1 MAKRSSII
9 SNWPKYVL
17 QWGVLVALILFLT
30 GLIPGETAADPEAYC
45 PMGGLQAFAT
55 YLAQNSLPCSMSS
68 LQVMMGLA
76 LVAAVVLFSKLFCGY
91 LCPLGTVQD
100 IIKRLR
106 VKFRIKSVKIA
117 NGSAIDKILRIIKYA
132 LLFLIFYM
140 TVEESELFCKNLDPY
155 YAVATGFQGEIT
167 LWMSI
172 VSICVLVIGSLVVD
186 MFWCRYLCPLGAISN
201 SLKFWVWIGVLFG
214 VYFAANVIG
223 TGIPWAVLLGAFCII
238 GYLLEVFNAKPKYQI
253 LHVLK
258 NESACNNCGLCQ
270 KMCPYHIDLRT
281 FHNGKINHVDCTL
294 CGECI
299 AACANKALNVGI
311 KENKVGKF
319 RKVVPA
325 LLAVALTLFGIWAGG
340 KIELP
345 TIDMKW
351 NTEDVA
357 SENLQTTTFD
367 NLRTLKCYGSAMTFK
382 AKMEKVPGVHGV
394 KVFVTRQSAD
404 ILYNTEATSPEK
416 IREAIYIPSRCKVQ
430 QLDPSVTTSLK
441 TVVIRTE
448 GMYEKGDLDNLGA
461 MLKETGRK
469 IYWLES
475 EFACPL
481 IVRVIMDAGENLDE
495 DWFEEIVEKEYDFVK
510 MEDEV
515 IRTNASEYISKGFKP
530 FKVEIQ
536 SRIEKY
542 GNWKQNWYEVSDLS
556 FDNIDNAMPFLS
568 NYLTQQSSIL
578 GVYLELNADLVPTI
592 RIRYVDPMTE
602 DKIKE
607 LLARDTWTISNKGEL
622 KETKAKIAF

>member
-106 VKFRIKSVKIA
+106 VKFRIKSIKIA

-223 TGIPWAVLLGAFCII
+223 AGIPWAVLLGAFCII

-294 CGECI
+294 CGECV

-404 ILYNTEATSPEK
+404 ILYNAEATSPEK

-515 IRTNASEYISKGFKP
+515 IRTNASEYISKSFKP

-542 GNWKQNWYEVSDLS
+542 GNWKQCWYEVSDLS

>member
-117 NGSAIDKILRIIKYA
+117 NGSVADKILRIIKYA

-214 VYFAANVIG
+214 IYYAANVIG
-223 TGIPWAVLLGAFCII
+223 AGIPWAVLLGAFCII

-294 CGECI
+294 CGECV

-404 ILYNTEATSPEK
+404 ILYNAEATSPEK

-515 IRTNASEYISKGFKP
+515 IRTNASAYIRKSFKP

-542 GNWKQNWYEVSDLS
+542 GNWKQCWYEVSDLS
-556 FDNIDNAMPFLS
+556 FDNIDSAMPFLS

>member
-1 MAKRSSII
+1 MAKRSNII

-17 QWGVLVALILFLT
+17 QWGVLVALTLFLT
-30 GLIPGETAADPEAYC
+30 GLIPGETAVDPEAYC

-201 SLKFWVWIGVLFG
+201 SLKFWVWIGILFG

-223 TGIPWAVLLGAFCII
+223 AGIPWAALLGAFCII

-294 CGECI
+294 CGECV

-325 LLAVALTLFGIWAGG
+325 LLAVALTMFGIWAGG

-404 ILYNTEATSPEK
+404 ILYNAEATSPEK

-515 IRTNASEYISKGFKP
+515 IRTNASEYISKSFKP

-542 GNWKQNWYEVSDLS
+542 GNWKQCWYEISDLS

-622 KETKAKIAF
+622 KETKAKIIL

>member
-30 GLIPGETAADPEAYC
+30 GLIPGETAADPEAFC

-117 NGSAIDKILRIIKYA
+117 NGSVVDKVLRIIKYA

-214 VYFAANVIG
+214 IYYAANVIG
-223 TGIPWAVLLGAFCII
+223 AGIPWAVLLGAFCII
-238 GYLLEVFNAKPKYQI
+238 GYLLEVFNARPKYQI

-270 KMCPYHIDLRT
+270 KMCPYHIDLRA

-294 CGECI
+294 CGECV

-404 ILYNTEATSPEK
+404 ILYNAEATSPEK
-416 IREAIYIPSRCKVQ
+416 IREAIYVPSRCKVQ

-515 IRTNASEYISKGFKP
+515 IRTNASEYISKSFKP

>member
-1 MAKRSSII
+1 MAKRSNII

-17 QWGVLVALILFLT
+17 QWGVLVALTLFLT

-172 VSICVLVIGSLVVD
+172 VSICALVIGSLVVD

-223 TGIPWAVLLGAFCII
+223 AGIPWAALLGAFCII

-294 CGECI
+294 CGECV

-404 ILYNTEATSPEK
+404 ILYNAEATSPEK

-510 MEDEV
+510 MEDGA
-515 IRTNASEYISKGFKP
+515 IRTNASEYISKSFKP

>member
-1 MAKRSSII
+1 MAKRSNII

-30 GLIPGETAADPEAYC
+30 GVIPGETAADPEAYC

-117 NGSAIDKILRIIKYA
+117 NGSAADKVLRIIKYA

-214 VYFAANVIG
+214 IYYIANVIG
-223 TGIPWAVLLGAFCII
+223 AGIPWAVLLGAFCII
-238 GYLLEVFNAKPKYQI
+238 GYILEVFNAKPKYQI

-294 CGECI
+294 CGECV

-404 ILYNTEATSPEK
+404 ILYNAEATSPEK
-416 IREAIYIPSRCKVQ
+416 IREAIYVPSRCKVQ

-515 IRTNASEYISKGFKP
+515 IRTNASAYIRKSFKP

-542 GNWKQNWYEVSDLS
+542 GNWKQCWYEISDLS

-592 RIRYVDPMTE
+592 RIRYVDTMTE

>member
-17 QWGVLVALILFLT
+17 QWGVLVALTLFLT

-214 VYFAANVIG
+214 IYYVANVIG
-223 TGIPWAVLLGAFCII
+223 AGIPWAVLLGAFCII

-294 CGECI
+294 CGECV

-404 ILYNTEATSPEK
+404 ILYNAEATSPEK

-461 MLKETGRK
+461 MFKETGRK

-515 IRTNASEYISKGFKP
+515 IRTNASEYISKSFKP

-542 GNWKQNWYEVSDLS
+542 GNWKQCWYEISDLS

>member
-1 MAKRSSII
+1 MAKRSNII

-30 GLIPGETAADPEAYC
+30 GLIPGETAADPEAFC

-117 NGSAIDKILRIIKYA
+117 NGSVADKILRIIKYA

-201 SLKFWVWIGVLFG
+201 SLKFWVWIGVLFAA
-214 VYFAANVIG
+214 YFVANVIG
-223 TGIPWAVLLGAFCII
+223 AGIPWAVLLGAFCII
-238 GYLLEVFNAKPKYQI
+238 GYMLEVFNARPKYQI

-294 CGECI
+294 CGECV

-404 ILYNTEATSPEK
+404 ILYNAEATSPEK
-416 IREAIYIPSRCKVQ
+416 IREAIYVPSRCKVQ

-495 DWFEEIVEKEYDFVK
+495 EWFEEIVEKEFDFVK

-515 IRTNASEYISKGFKP
+515 IRTNASAYIRKSFRP

-542 GNWKQNWYEVSDLS
+542 GNWKQCWYEISDLS
-556 FDNIDNAMPFLS
+556 FDNIDSAMPFLS

>member
-117 NGSAIDKILRIIKYA
+117 NGSVVDKVLRIIKYA

-172 VSICVLVIGSLVVD
+172 VSICVLVIGSLAVD

-214 VYFAANVIG
+214 IYYIANVIG
-223 TGIPWAVLLGAFCII
+223 AGIPWAVLLGAFCII
-238 GYLLEVFNAKPKYQI
+238 GYMLEVFNARPKYQI

-294 CGECI
+294 CGECV

-404 ILYNTEATSPEK
+404 ILYNAEATSPEK
-416 IREAIYIPSRCKVQ
+416 IREAIYVPSRCKVQ

-515 IRTNASEYISKGFKP
+515 IRTNASAYIRKSFKP

-542 GNWKQNWYEVSDLS
+542 GNWKQCWYEISDLS

>member
-1 MAKRSSII
+1 MAKRSNII

-30 GLIPGETAADPEAYC
+30 GLIPGETAADPEAFC

-117 NGSAIDKILRIIKYA
+117 NGSVADKILRIIKYA
-132 LLFLIFYM
+132 LLFIIFYM

-214 VYFAANVIG
+214 IYYAANVIG
-223 TGIPWAVLLGAFCII
+223 AGIPWAVLLGAFCII
-238 GYLLEVFNAKPKYQI
+238 GYLLEVFNARPKYQI

-294 CGECI
+294 CGECV

-404 ILYNTEATSPEK
+404 ILYNAEATSPEK
-416 IREAIYIPSRCKVQ
+416 IREAIYVPSRCKVQ

-515 IRTNASEYISKGFKP
+515 IRTNASEYISKSFKP

-556 FDNIDNAMPFLS
+556 FDNIDSAMPFLS